1 MAKFVLTA
9 SKSTTAADATKLKF
23 LATMSVAQFIES
35 GYAEKGSL
43 DVIENP
49 KGNAH
54 PANLFISWKDK
65 EGTPYSGAV
74 SNNIKSVEEI
84 TDPVLSIV
92 STPDNADM
100 FVLLHNKH
108 DAPADNTKLALG

>member
-1 MAKFVLTA
+1 MAKFILTA
-9 SKSTTAADATKLKF
+9 SKSTASDATKLIF

-35 GYAEKGSL
+35 GYAVKGSL
-43 DVIENP
+43 DVVENP
-49 KGNAH
+49 KGNQH

-65 EGTPYSGAV
+65 EGTSYSGAV
-74 SNNIKSVEEI
+74 SNNVKSVEEI
-84 TDPVLSIV
+84 TEPVLSIV

-108 DAPADNTKLALG
+108 DAPAENTKMNLA